1 MRERVLPGEEFH
13 HKNHKNVS
21 KWSSRKERKCRGLA
35 PRGNRPNRPRWD
47 QDGWTDKTISF
58 LLPRRFR
65 LLCRWGGVG
74 RRKWLQHCDKERN
87 PMRVPDKWLM
97 PLARGTFPRR
107 NEGSS

>member
-1 MRERVLPGEEFH
+1 MRERLLPGEEFH

-74 RRKWLQHCDKERN
+74 RGESGCSIAIRN
-87 PMRVPDKWLM
+87 AIRC
-97 PLARGTFPRR
+97 ACQISG
-107 NEGSS
+107 